1 MVNTVFREHIINHPQ
16 CMGNLNFDST
26 SEQKRGLVW
35 RERAVCNHCDY
46 TSRMFVLYN
55 EVDTG
60 KCGRKS
66 ADINMMVHIGM
77 TQTTISATSLNKIL
91 LSAGLDAPSVPGL
104 QKTAN
109 KVNPIIEN
117 ANQQDMKSRRK
128 LIKKINLYKNK
139 PENQVSGEC
148 DGVYNNSL
156 YSRVGRTPFQ
166 PATQAV
172 LSFAENETVVKQIL
186 AIQTVN
192 KLCSKHG
199 FHSLSDEPCDNKS
212 GQCTATASMETNI
225 GDEQKWADMCFRDL
239 LLDDLEIKYLTT
251 DGDTK
256 AFQAAAELHAKKLT
270 KTVPEHLFDTRHLSE
285 NHRKQLKNSQNVL
298 NMMPARTKIAR
309 SALRN
314 KFANDISKRCH
325 AEFNRVH
332 KQEKGNFK
340 RLSRRINKCIFAI
353 KSCYTGNHRQ
363 CKSLST
369 VCNGEKND
377 NWIYKS
383 PFLPNLFKI
392 DLSSHQENEATLIEC
407 IEYRL
412 SDDTLRKTKLNTN
425 SQKVEATNRC
435 IKRSLPKNCTFT
447 RNFSGRANSAIH
459 SVNNGPGESVRKL
472 CEAVGCP
479 IPPNSKAARGLNAI
493 QTISENKKRR
503 EKTLAYKI
511 KRKYR
516 RIRIY
521 ALHEKHNETRNYI
534 HAQLMKKFKVA
545 RKIKK
550 QNLTPEQSTS
560 SQDHAY
566 PRNPRNNQL
575 VRQKRHG
582 GSCCPMQD

>member
-66 ADINMMVHIGM
+66 ADINMMVQIGM
-77 TQTTISATSLNKIL
+77 TQTSISATSFNKIL

-104 QKTAN
+104 QKSAN
-109 KVNPIIEN
+109 KINPIIEN

-128 LIKKINLYKNK
+128 LIRKINLYKNQ
-139 PENQVSGEC
+139 PENEISGEC

-156 YSRVGRTPFQ
+156 YSGVGRTPFQ

-199 FHSLSDEPCDNKS
+199 FHSLGDEPCDKKS

-239 LLDDLEIKYLTT
+239 LLDDLEVKYLTT

-256 AFQAAAELHAKKLT
+256 AFQAAKELYEKKLT
-270 KTVPEHLFDTRHLSE
+270 KTVPEHLLDTRHLSE
-285 NHRKQLKNSQNVL
+285 THRKQLKNSQNVL
-298 NMMPARTKIAR
+298 NMMPGRTKAVR
-309 SALRN
+309 LALRN
-314 KFANDISKRCH
+314 KFAVDISKRCH
-325 AEFNRVH
+325 AEFKFVH

-340 RLSRRINKCIFAI
+340 RLTKRINKCIFAV
-353 KSCYTGNHRQ
+353 KGCYTGDHRQ
-363 CKSLST
+363 CKSVAT
-369 VCNGEKND
+369 VCNGEITD
-377 NWIYKS
+377 NWIFNS
-383 PFLPNLFKI
+383 PFLPKWFKI
-392 DLSSHQENEATLIEC
+392 NSSHQENAATLLQC

-412 SDDTLRKTKLNTN
+412 SDDTLRQTKLNTN

-447 RNFSGRANSAIH
+447 RNFSGRAHSAIH
-459 SVNNGPGESVRKL
+459 SVNNGPGDSVRKL

-479 IPPNSKAARGLNAI
+479 IPPKSKASRGLNAI
-493 QTISENKKRR
+493 QTISENKKQR
-503 EKTLAYKI
+503 EKSLAYKI

-516 RIRIY
+516 RIKMY
-521 ALHEKHNETRNYI
+521 ALHEKHSETRNYI
-534 HAQLMKKFKVA
+534 HGQLMKRFKV
-545 RKIKK
+545 REKLKK
-550 QNLTPEQSTS
+550 QNQNPQQSTS
-560 SQDHAY
+560 SEDHSY
-566 PRNPRNNQL
+566 PRNPSNNQL
-575 VRQKRHG
+575 VRAKKHG
-582 GSCCPMQD
+582 GSCCPTHE